1 MNNLEIVIID
11 LQINQIVRTISFND
25 KNKYIFGNVNR
36 KLQSMMRT
44 VDEDEEDVKGV
55 VANSRVFT
63 NSMFATSNTA
73 YILCFNQLLIVE
85 ETDLEKRYSNY
96 LEVVIVLCL
105 YIRMMILLTPFM
117 LVLVM

>member
-1 MNNLEIVIID
+1 MEIVIID

-36 KLQSMMRT
+36 RLQSMMRT
-44 VDEDEEDVKGV
+44 VDEDEEEVKGV

-63 NSMFATSNTA
+63 NSMFATNNTA
-73 YILCFNQLLIVE
+73 YILCFNQLLVVE
-85 ETDLEKRYSNY
+85 ETDLEKRYSKY
-96 LEVVIVLCL
+96 LEVLTVLCF
-105 YIRMMILLTPFM
+105 YYRMMILSTHFM